1 MSKIRTALVLLSL
14 LTIPLCLYLLYH
26 QFSNPFKIEEDK
38 SVITNNMIV
47 EKIESIGKLELCKY
61 YIKDVLEH
69 KEIKDWWPDSRV
81 VLIVSGEVTGC
92 IDLKKIDSTAIE
104 IEETKIRIRL
114 PEPEI
119 CYIKI
124 NHQESKVY
132 DIENEFFEKGK
143 LIDKAYA
150 LAEKNIRDG
159 ALKMK
164 ILEQTKANAQ
174 TTLKPLLEGFSGKTV
189 ELYY

>member
-1 MSKIRTALVLLSL
+1 MNKFRTAFILLSF
-14 LTIPLCLYLLYH
+14 LTIPLCMYLLYI
-26 QFSNPFKIEEDK
+26 QFKNPFRIEEDK
-38 SVITNNMIV
+38 TVVTNNMILDKV
-47 EKIESIGKLELCKY
+47 ESIGKLELCKY
-61 YIKDVLEH
+61 YIKDIIEQ
-69 KEIKDWWPDSRV
+69 KEIKDWLPDSKV

-92 IDLKKIDSTAIE
+92 IDLKKIDSSSISISE
-104 IEETKIRIRL
+104 NLVRIRL
-114 PEPEI
+114 PQPEI

-132 DIENEFFEKGK
+132 DIENEFFDKAK

-174 TTLKPLLEGFSGKTV
+174 TTLKPLLEGFSEKKV